1 MRKRAIRIISCI
13 LAALFVL
20 SAAYMIFASVAYA
33 AEAARRD
40 ETVYVDMDGD
50 GNITGV
56 ISSVY
61 LGNSTGA
68 DTLTDHS
75 SLADV
80 KNVSGLESPEIS
92 GDVLTFAAD
101 GEDVIY
107 QGNGDAA
114 NLPFSISIS
123 YTLNG
128 RPVEAAELAGQS
140 GRLGITVKTANNEKR
155 TVEVDGEEVEMYVPF
170 TIVCMYTFDE
180 TFTNIETSGKLTS
193 QAGSNSVMGLLM
205 PGLRESLNDLEN
217 DSIQDTLTIE
227 AEVENLS
234 LPSASIIGIVGL
246 VDESDLSG
254 LDDVQTMIDGL
265 DDMESATKELR
276 DGAKELRDG
285 SREFTD
291 GVLEFADGSQELTDG
306 AVSLVEGAAE
316 LTDGIG
322 ASYDGVDQLYSQL
335 GSALSGLGGAGG
347 DTGAGEG
354 GGGTETGSILAPE
367 DIETIKAALM
377 TAGNENAEAIIAK
390 LTNSLTALAAAS
402 AALEEIAATQTEM
415 AGRLQQLYEGVGQ
428 LRSGLAQLYSGSGE
442 LTMGMYDLA
451 SGSQELTDGALELAD
466 GAVELTD
473 GIDGLYDGLQEFH
486 REGMQE
492 LVDETSSISV
502 SLSRKDA
509 LLALSD
515 SYNSFSSTEAVST
528 GSVQFVFTVEAIEPE
543 LPIET
548 PAPEEAVPAT
558 AETEEPG
565 FFQRVADWFKG
576 LFS

>member
-75 SLADV
+75 SLTDV

-180 TFTNIETSGKLTS
+180 TFTNIQTSGKLTS

-285 SREFTD
+285 SQEFTD

-354 GGGTETGSILAPE
+354 GGGTGAGSTLTDE
-367 DIETIKAALM
+367 DIETI
-377 TAGNENAEAIIAK
+377 
-390 LTNSLTALAAAS
+390 S
-402 AALEEIAATQTEM
+402 AALTAYASEQPELVDDGISSRLIYTKAAYETASANLQQIATTQTKM
-415 AGRLQQLYEGVGQ
+415 VGRLQQL
-428 LRSGLAQLYSGSGE
+428 
-442 LTMGMYDLA
+442 
-451 SGSQELTDGALELAD
+451 
-466 GAVELTD
+466 
-473 GIDGLYDGLQEFH
+473 
-486 REGMQE
+486 
-492 LVDETSSISV
+492 
-502 SLSRKDA
+502 
-509 LLALSD
+509 
-515 SYNSFSSTEAVST
+515 
-528 GSVQFVFTVEAIEPE
+528 
-543 LPIET
+543 
-548 PAPEEAVPAT
+548 
-558 AETEEPG
+558 
-565 FFQRVADWFKG
+565 
-576 LFS
+576 